1 MILILIGLSGG
12 ISMIIFGYLKLTA
25 LYKLKRKGI
34 KAIGEIENIINPE
47 SNILSELSYV
57 PEVKFNIK
65 NLEIIGVPKNSI
77 RSNPTFYKK
86 GRKYLIYYCSKNPNN
101 FVIDYWKEKAIA
113 WFMIFGGIILFILI
127 LSTI

>member
-1 MILILIGLSGG
+1 
-12 ISMIIFGYLKLTA
+12 MIIFGYLKLTA

-86 GRKYLIYYCSKNPNN
+86 GRKYLIYYMSK
-101 FVIDYWKEKAIA
+101 VQKVCASVQLVDRWLCGSAA
-113 WFMIFGGIILFILI
+113 AFM
-127 LSTI
+127 